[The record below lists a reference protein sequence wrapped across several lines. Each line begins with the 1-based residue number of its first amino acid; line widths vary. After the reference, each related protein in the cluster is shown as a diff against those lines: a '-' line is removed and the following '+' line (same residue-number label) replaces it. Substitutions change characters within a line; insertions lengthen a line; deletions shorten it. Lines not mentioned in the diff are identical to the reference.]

1 MEAQNR
7 IQIFQTTE
15 ELAIAAGWFIIE
27 VAKSAVE
34 ARGRFVISLSGG
46 HTPEQLYALLSKP
59 PFSDQI
65 PWNKTFVF
73 WGDERFVPSNN
84 EENNAHMARLL
95 LFNRINIPQ
104 SNINPI
110 PVGRQPLIAVEEYEN
125 TINAFFKNEPP
136 QFDLVLLG
144 LGANGHTAS
153 LFPGT
158 DVVSDTTHLVR
169 EVYVGEQKMFRI
181 TMTASLINQAH
192 NIVFLVTGNEK
203 AGILKTVLT
212 ASYQPDK
219 YPAQLIK
226 PVNGNLYWFVDSG
239 AATLLPETIQT
250 MSNGYLK

>member
-7 IQIFQTTE
+7 IQIFQTSE

-73 WGDERFVPSNN
+73 WGDERCVSIDDND
-84 EENNAHMARLL
+84 NNAHMARIQLL
-95 LFNRINIPQ
+95 NHIAIPADH
-104 SNINPI
+104 IYPI
-110 PVGRQPLIAVEEYEN
+110 PVNLQSAIAAGEYES
-125 TINAFFKNEPP
+125 TIKNFFKEEPP
-136 QFDLVLLG
+136 RFDLILLG
-144 LGANGHTAS
+144 LGINGHTAS
-153 LFPGT
+153 LFPWN
-158 DVVSDTTHLVR
+158 DVVPDNTRLVK
-169 EVYVGEQKMFRI
+169 EVYVVEQKMFRI
-181 TMTASLINQAH
+181 TMTAPLINHAY
-192 NIVFLVTGNEK
+192 NIIFLVSGDDK
-203 AGILKTVLT
+203 AEILNKVLT

-226 PVNGNLYWFVDSG
+226 PVNGNLCWYVDRQ
-239 AATLLPETIQT
+239 AAALLPYDIR
-250 MSNGYLK
+250 